1 MFKLRKE
8 IRVLK
13 KLNLFGRHVMLLI
26 LLVANTLTPLANMM
40 VVTADTIATTRELK
54 IIKDNVDLTADGAQP
69 ASLKVNQ
76 EATFTI
82 ERQESVVQ
90 DVDVE
95 LPDGISYR
103 AEQTMVANQSLLA
116 EEWFEGSGSVNVRTL
131 IEEKTKVATQSSFLR
146 LHFQNNQK
154 KIRVVLVADRE
165 LEAQLIATTSN
176 TQPVNL
182 DEISDSEKIQSFPA
196 HLVVTGDNEEILSSD
211 SETAQTTTGEES
223 QVE

>member
-8 IRVLK
+8 IIVLK

-103 AEQTMVANQSLLA
+103 A
-116 EEWFEGSGSVNVRTL
+116 
-131 IEEKTKVATQSSFLR
+131 
-146 LHFQNNQK
+146 
-154 KIRVVLVADRE
+154 
-165 LEAQLIATTSN
+165 
-176 TQPVNL
+176 
-182 DEISDSEKIQSFPA
+182 
-196 HLVVTGDNEEILSSD
+196 
-211 SETAQTTTGEES
+211 
-223 QVE
+223 